1 MQSATMVNTVS
12 HIVEVDPRHG
22 NDRLA
27 SQGSAAFRTLTA
39 ALANLGDDRALVR
52 LAPGTYSAAS
62 GEIFPIVLSAAV
74 ILQGHE
80 SSHGSDTVIA
90 GGGSNPT
97 TDETAPVALVLTSHT
112 QVRGITIQNPAG
124 IGILVI
130 AGAPLVRACRIQQC
144 AHQAIKVRGQ
154 ASPTLIDLHI
164 RDITGHGIS
173 FTQQSRGTVET
184 VTVGRCQYG
193 ISVTHAAAPLLQNNH
208 CGDNQVGV
216 VVAGMASPVLRQNR
230 LIDNQV
236 FGLWVQGKSLPDL
249 GHPDDEAG
257 NLVRHNRQADIRND
271 NPQALLAVGNDLLP
285 QRLLGQ
291 VHLAASHVP
300 ATVAVPAPLIAQT
313 APVAQEVTSPATDPT
328 WPKPGNSQPMG
339 SSGQVKPAT
348 RFADLSEHWAAPY
361 VTALADRGRLKGYP
375 DGTFRPNA
383 VINRAQFAA
392 LVASSYNSVPMTRPV
407 VQFVD
412 VSPQFW
418 GYNAIALA
426 QQQGFLSG
434 YPDQTFRPQQP
445 MTRVQA
451 IAAVAS
457 GLKLAPAPVSHLG
470 IYRDRAQIPS
480 YAITALA
487 TAHYHNLV
495 INHPDSALLRPLE
508 PITRGEVAT
517 LIYQGL
523 VATGQAPALGTDFT
537 KPESIPAYAF
547 ADIQHHWAAGY
558 IEKLL
563 QRGIVQG
570 YQDGHFYPNRP
581 ITRAQVAALLV
592 KAFNLSPQRP
602 ARQFQDVPAD
612 HWAAQAIQI
621 VYRAGFLSGFPDQ
634 TFAPDNG
641 LLRVD
646 AWVALVNGLGLL
658 ADHPADPAWLAP
670 FHDAHQLPAYAE
682 DAVARAAHLGLIVN
696 EPTEADHLHPYRVAT
711 RADICASVY
720 QALQLEAAIYR

>member
-1 MQSATMVNTVS
+1 MVNTVS

-27 SQGSAAFRTLTA
+27 LQGATAFKTLTA
-39 ALANLGDDRALVR
+39 ALANLGHDHALIQ
-52 LAPGTYSAAS
+52 LTPGIYSAVS
-62 GEIFPIVLSAAV
+62 GESFPILLPAAV
-74 ILQGHE
+74 ILQGNE
-80 SSHGSDTVIA
+80 SSHGSDTVIT
-90 GGGSNPT
+90 GGGKNPMI
-97 TDETAPVALVLTSHT
+97 DETAPVALVLDTAV

-124 IGILVI
+124 IGILVM
-130 AGAPLVRACRIQQC
+130 AGKPLVRACRIQQC
-144 AHQAIKVRGQ
+144 AYQAIKVVGR
-154 ASPTLIDLHI
+154 ACPTLSDLHI
-164 RDITGHGIS
+164 RDVTGHGLS
-173 FTQQSRGTVET
+173 FTQQSRGVVEKT
-184 VTVGRCQYG
+184 AVGRCQYG
-193 ISVTHAAAPLLQNNH
+193 ISVTQAAAPLLQHNQCQH
-208 CGDNQVGV
+208 NQVGV
-216 VVAGMASPVLRQNR
+216 VVSGTASPVLRQNR
-230 LIDNQV
+230 LGDNQL
-236 FGLWVQGKSLPDL
+236 FGLWMQGQSLPDL
-249 GHPDDEAG
+249 GQPHDAAG
-257 NLVRHNRQADIRND
+257 NLVRHNQQADIRND
-271 NPQALLAVGNDLLP
+271 TPQPLLAVGNDLLP

-291 VHLAASHVP
+291 VHLVASHVP
-300 ATVAVPAPLIAQT
+300 ATVAVPAPLMAET
-313 APVAQEVTSPATDPT
+313 APVVQEVTLPSPAPT
-328 WPKPGNSQPMG
+328 WPKPVNPQPMAPQAR
-339 SSGQVKPAT
+339 SSRHPIRRSVRTLGC
-348 RFADLSEHWAAPY
+348 PY
-361 VTALADRGRLKGYP
+361 VTALADRGLLKGYP

-445 MTRVQA
+445 MTRAQA

-480 YAITALA
+480 YAMAALA
-487 TAHYHNLV
+487 TATAHNLV
-495 INHPDSALLRPLE
+495 INQPDPACLRPLE

-523 VATGQAPALGTDFT
+523 VAIGQAPALGTDFT
-537 KPESIPAYAF
+537 KPEAIPAFAF
-547 ADIQHHWAAGY
+547 ADIHHHWAAND
-558 IEKLL
+558 IEELL

-570 YQDGHFYPNRP
+570 YCDGHFYPDRP

-612 HWAAQAIQI
+612 HWAAQAIQS
-621 VYRAGFLSGFPDQ
+621 VYRAGFLSGFPDH

-720 QALQLEAAIYR
+720 QALQLEATIYR